1 MDTLANIN
9 RFSGFAD
16 CYDLY
21 RPSPPAIVTDI
32 LTQLAQVSRPRLVV
46 DIGCGTGLSTR
57 LWAGRADRVVGVE
70 PNPDMRRQAE
80 RATTGPATAAG
91 GATATAAGGPAA
103 AAGVSY
109 REGTSSRTGLPDGCA
124 DIATCVQSLHWMDP
138 EPTFPEIA
146 RILRDG
152 GVFAACDCD
161 WPPTM
166 LWEAEAAYAAF
177 SAGIRELE
185 ARHGVSADVR
195 KWPKH
200 EHLARMKASG
210 QFRYVKEILVHQVE
224 SGSADRLVGLAK
236 SMGSVA
242 SLLKAGLTE
251 SQIGLTA
258 LADTARRVLGDT
270 PMPWYFS
277 YRLRVGIR

>member
-1 MDTLANIN
+1 MTDQDVPANIE

-16 CYDLY
+16 WYDRY
-21 RPSPPAIVTDI
+21 RPAPPAIVTEI
-32 LTQLAQVSRPRLVV
+32 LTQLAQVPRPGLVV

-57 LWAGRADRVVGVE
+57 LWAGRAERVVGVE
-70 PNPDMRRQAE
+70 PNADMRGQAQ
-80 RATTGPATAAG
+80 RATTGPAM
-91 GATATAAGGPAA
+91 
-103 AAGVSY
+103 AGVSY
-109 REGTSSRTGLPDGCA
+109 QEGSSTRTGLPDGCA
-124 DIATCVQSLHWMDP
+124 DIVTCVQSLHWMDP
-138 EPTFPEIA
+138 VPTFAEIA

-166 LWEAEAAYAAF
+166 RWEAEAAYAAF
-177 SAGIRELE
+177 NAGIGELE
-185 ARHGVSADVR
+185 ARHGASTDVR
-195 KWPKH
+195 KWGKH

-210 QFRYVKEILVHQVE
+210 LFRYTKEILVHQVE
-224 SGSADRLVGLAK
+224 SGSAERLVGLAK

-251 SQIGLTA
+251 DQIGLTA
-258 LADTARRVLGDT
+258 LRQAARSVLGDT

-277 YRLRVGIR
+277 YRLRVGIK